1 MNKTLENLIKN
12 AIPVYEAHFHAA
24 VQNADKVPESSF
36 NLYSDKPSRKVKMWW
51 TPHTLICCQKTSNTK
66 ELKYFGI
73 PISTVIFANFQDK
86 DDDKET

>member
-12 AIPVYEAHFHAA
+12 AIPVYEAHFHAS

-36 NLYSDKPSRKVKMWW
+36 NINSDKSSRKVKMWW
-51 TPHTLICCQKTSNTK
+51 TPHTLICCQKTSSSK

-73 PISTVIFANFQDK
+73 PISTVIFANFINEEA
-86 DDDKET
+86 DKEV